1 MSMRVSLSR
10 DLQPSADEADEFPD
24 AAQDTETLYAS
35 GDIHILVLD
44 DDELIGR
51 MIDEALSP
59 RGFRVDVVSD
69 TRKVEARLTRL
80 AYQVIILDYV
90 LPGLETEQ
98 VLEWIREQPSLPS
111 MVLVVLTA
119 SSLDED
125 IERAYRL
132 GANSYVVKPSSREKL
147 VSIVKD
153 FGNWWFKHNEPPPK
167 RVNLPVEA
175 VA

>member
-1 MSMRVSLSR
+1 
-10 DLQPSADEADEFPD
+10 
-24 AAQDTETLYAS
+24 
-35 GDIHILVLD
+35 
-44 DDELIGR
+44 
-51 MIDEALSP
+51 
-59 RGFRVDVVSD
+59 
-69 TRKVEARLTRL
+69 
-80 AYQVIILDYV
+80 
-90 LPGLETEQ
+90 
-98 VLEWIREQPSLPS
+98 

>member
-1 MSMRVSLSR
+1 MN
-10 DLQPSADEADEFPD
+10 
-24 AAQDTETLYAS
+24 ETLLIVEDEENDVFFLKDALRKAGILNPIQVVDDGRRALDYLS
-35 GDIHILVLD
+35 GT
-44 DDELIGR
+44 GK
-51 MIDEALSP
+51 
-59 RGFRVDVVSD
+59 FSD
-69 TRKVEARLTRL
+69 RKVYPLPA
-80 AYQVIILDYV
+80 VVFLDLK
-90 LPGLETEQ
+90 LPQINGLG

>member
-1 MSMRVSLSR
+1 MN
-10 DLQPSADEADEFPD
+10 
-24 AAQDTETLYAS
+24 ETLLIVEDEENDVFFLKDALRKA
-35 GDIHILVLD
+35 GILNPIQVVD
-44 DDELIGR
+44 DGR
-51 MIDEALSP
+51 RA
-59 RGFRVDVVSD
+59 
-69 TRKVEARLTRL
+69 
-80 AYQVIILDYV
+80 LDYLSGTGKFSDRKAYP
-90 LPGLETEQ
+90 LPAVVFLDLKLPQINGLA